1 MSDSQGPD
9 SPPPPGA
16 LVLMC
21 GLPAAGKSTL
31 SAALLRDG
39 AKELL
44 PRLAPFGVSA
54 VRVFWLS
61 FDDVLGNLAAACGHT
76 GYSPELWHQA
86 RDSVLRSVRHHFG
99 VACGDGPPPA
109 PLAQLGESGGGS
121 GSSGGA
127 PASGGDS
134 FDVVLLD
141 DNMHYRSMRR
151 VYHRLARDGRLG
163 CCTLCLPLPLAEALR
178 RNAARQESAR
188 VADATVSHM
197 AEVLQ
202 WPDPARHPWECS
214 TISLPSASSSGA
226 GALAASLAGAAVER
240 SVFTARESWVGAEP
254 FPWDRL
260 APLLAAA
267 VPAGP
272 PPCPRGGATR
282 QQDSSKTRPRH
293 VPQAR
298 QTARRPRRP
307 AQRRR
312 PRPPRARRTRS
323 TYACAPPC
331 RCTCSPRTRAGALR
345 RSGRR

>member
-226 GALAASLAGAAVER
+226 GPPNGEEAEEARAEAAAATAASAAHALDLRLRAAVSLHLQSE
-240 SVFTARESWVGAEP
+240 
-254 FPWDRL
+254 D
-260 APLLAAA
+260 
-267 VPAGP
+267 
-272 PPCPRGGATR
+272 TR
-282 QQDSSKTRPRH
+282 
-293 VPQAR
+293 
-298 QTARRPRRP
+298 RRP
-307 AQRRR
+307 AAERAALARAMSCRKKELLERAKAEADQGGGGTPEAREAVADALDAEFTAIFRTGGAGR
-312 PRPPRARRTRS
+312 HPPAAVTRT
-323 TYACAPPC
+323 
-331 RCTCSPRTRAGALR
+331 
-345 RSGRR
+345 